1 MMHYIIRIIFV
12 SMIASASQRAYH
24 SLDRPALLQLLD
36 DRDQTIA
43 GYRQD
48 LLEAA
53 DTIRELRRVLGLR
66 NKKIYGSSSEKS
78 NREPVK
84 AASYIDYEALD
95 KEGRPTLADKQV
107 TSDQL
112 PIAKRTYRNS
122 HPGRYAI
129 PDNIRREEK
138 HIYPEGYDPCWG
150 RELPPERSER
160 LSLRVE
166 LVAEVTIRHKFA
178 RGDQFVIA
186 PYPPD
191 DPFFKYKATTELV
204 AHMLMMRF
212 VLHVPYYRFQ
222 QLLCGCPL
230 GYPTLIG
237 WAKRAF
243 DLLAPLRPLL
253 TQEIVQE
260 APLLGMDET
269 TFKLLDTPDNITTFR
284 NKLNEQE
291 QKLGLKPSS
300 KQAANEKEEDSMEQ
314 NHQSGT
320 AKRKVVLRGQMWTL
334 INPATKLVLFEY
346 SPTRATVN
354 AMLLL
359 GDWRGLLLSDC
370 FSVYQK
376 LAKLYG
382 MDIRLL
388 ACWAHVRRKFLEAQD
403 PKHPDPV
410 VTEVI
415 TRIAALYLIEKNLK
429 GLSPRIKKKIRKRSS
444 TQLRSLKKYLEHSL
458 QQYAPKEAV
467 AQAIQ
472 YCLNHWEALSAYTR
486 HGIAPMDNNLTER
499 AIRPIT
505 VNRKN
510 VLFLGS
516 VEHAPG
522 ASLMYSLMQCCQ
534 LQGIAPLAY
543 LLDVLKKIE
552 TYPRDQL
559 ADLLPNRWKK
569 KQQNTKPPS

>member
-1 MMHYIIRIIFV
+1 
-12 SMIASASQRAYH
+12 
-24 SLDRPALLQLLD
+24 
-36 DRDQTIA
+36 
-43 GYRQD
+43 
-48 LLEAA
+48 
-53 DTIRELRRVLGLR
+53 
-66 NKKIYGSSSEKS
+66 
-78 NREPVK
+78 
-84 AASYIDYEALD
+84 
-95 KEGRPTLADKQV
+95 
-107 TSDQL
+107 
-112 PIAKRTYRNS
+112 
-122 HPGRYAI
+122 
-129 PDNIRREEK
+129 
-138 HIYPEGYDPCWG
+138 
-150 RELPPERSER
+150 
-160 LSLRVE
+160 
-166 LVAEVTIRHKFA
+166 
-178 RGDQFVIA
+178 
-186 PYPPD
+186 
-191 DPFFKYKATTELV
+191 
-204 AHMLMMRF
+204 MLMMRF
-212 VLHVPYYRFQ
+212 VLHVPYYRFR

-243 DLLAPLRPLL
+243 DLLTPLRPLL
-253 TQEIVQE
+253 TQEILQD

-269 TFKLLDTPDNITTFR
+269 TFKLLDRPDEITAFR
-284 NKLNEQE
+284 NSLKEQE
-291 QKLGLKPSS
+291 QKLGLKPSP
-300 KQAANEKEEDSMEQ
+300 KDAETENEEDHMDTAVD
-314 NHQSGT
+314 T

-334 INPATKLVLFEY
+334 INPASKLVLFEY

-382 MDIRLL
+382 IDITLL
-388 ACWAHVRRKFLEAQD
+388 ACWAHVRRKFLESQD
-403 PKHPDPV
+403 LKNPDPV

-415 TRIAALYLIEKNLK
+415 ARIAALYLIEKNSK
-429 GLSPRIKKKIRKRSS
+429 GISPRAKKKIRKQSR
-444 TQLRSLKKYLEHSL
+444 TRLRSLKRYLECKL

-486 HGIAPMDNNLTER
+486 HGIAPMDNNQTER

-522 ASLMYSLMQCCQ
+522 AALMYSLMQCCQ
-534 LQGIAPLAY
+534 LQEIDPMVY
-543 LLDVLKKIE
+543 LLDVLKNIE
-552 TYPRDQL
+552 TYPPHQL

-569 KQQNTKPPS
+569 KKQNSKPPS